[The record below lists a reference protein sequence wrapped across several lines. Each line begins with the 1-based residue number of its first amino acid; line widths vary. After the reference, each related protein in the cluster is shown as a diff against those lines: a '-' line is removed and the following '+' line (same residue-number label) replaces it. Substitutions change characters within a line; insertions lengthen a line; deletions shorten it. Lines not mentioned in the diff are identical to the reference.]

1 MELFISKVVSS
12 LLEIVLFAAIPF
24 IYWVSIE
31 RKQSTFLNW
40 LGFKK
45 VSKHDFKRFFVPV
58 LGMILLFS
66 LASFFILLRLKGV
79 STQSLKDCNIGVD
92 IW

>member
-1 MELFISKVVSS
+1 MELFIAKIVSS
-12 LLEIVLFAAIPF
+12 FLEIILAAAIPF

-31 RKQSTFLNW
+31 RKHSAFLDW

-58 LGMILLFS
+58 LE
-66 LASFFILLRLKGV
+66 
-79 STQSLKDCNIGVD
+79 
-92 IW
+92 